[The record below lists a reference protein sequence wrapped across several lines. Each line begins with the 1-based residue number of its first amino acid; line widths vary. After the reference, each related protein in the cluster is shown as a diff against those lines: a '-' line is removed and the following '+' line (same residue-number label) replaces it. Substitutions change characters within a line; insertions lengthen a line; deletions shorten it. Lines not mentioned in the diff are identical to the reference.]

1 MGVKNNTMDRIS
13 GGVVLCLAAAIL
25 WQGKHLAIGNL
36 RAPGPGFFPNLI
48 AVILIIL
55 SLILLIAGDKKADK
69 SPLIVRQ
76 SGRRLLP
83 VFLALLGYFF
93 LLEFLGFVVTS
104 FLFMAVLFMTVTI
117 QKWYRALLWAFVTT
131 GFAYL
136 IFEVLL
142 KSNLPKGVLGI

>member
-1 MGVKNNTMDRIS
+1 MDRIS
-13 GGVVLCLAAAIL
+13 GGVVFCLAAAIL

-36 RAPGPGFFPNLI
+36 RQPGPGFFPNLI
-48 AVILIIL
+48 AVILIVL
-55 SLILLIAGDKKADK
+55 SLILLMAGDKKIDK
-69 SPLIVRQ
+69 NPFIARQ

-93 LLEFLGFVVTS
+93 LLEFLGFVATS

-117 QKWYRALLWAFVTT
+117 QKWYRALLWALVTT

>member
-1 MGVKNNTMDRIS
+1 MDRIS
-13 GGVVLCLAAAIL
+13 GGVVFCLAAAIL
-25 WQGKHLAIGNL
+25 WQGRGLAIGNL
-36 RAPGPGFFPNLI
+36 HAPGPGFFPTLV

-55 SLILLIAGDKKADK
+55 SLALIIAGNKKIDKRPFLDK
-69 SPLIVRQ
+69 Q
-76 SGRRLLP
+76 SGRRLLL

-93 LLEFLGFVVTS
+93 LLEPLGFAVTS
-104 FLFMAVLFMTVTI
+104 FLFMAALFMTVAI
-117 QKWYRALLWAFVTT
+117 QKWYTALLWALVTT